1 MKNEK
6 NIQHLRSVQEWEN
19 RVERYFDALTTDA
32 EERELRDFLLSP
44 EAVGP
49 VFDEARATMGFLK
62 VGQALYRKEQA
73 GRFRNPLRY
82 AKVAAVCGGIV
93 LGVALWHAWG
103 STKNICEAYVYG
115 IRYTEVAMVM
125 TQLQNS
131 LDRVNDAREED
142 IVETQLKELFQLM
155 EEE

>member
-6 NIQHLRSVQEWEN
+6 NIQHIRSIQEWEEQ
-19 RVERYFDALTTDA
+19 VERYFDALTSDA
-32 EERELRDFLLSP
+32 EERELRDFLLSH

-49 VFDEARATMGFLK
+49 VFDEARATMGYLK
-62 VGQALYRKEQA
+62 MGQAIHQSKQ
-73 GRFRNPLRY
+73 GSRFRSPLHY

-93 LGVALWHAWG
+93 LGAALWHAWE
-103 STKNICEAYVYG
+103 SPKNICEAYIYG
-115 IRYTEVAMVM
+115 TRHTEVAVVM
-125 TQLQNS
+125 AQLQHS

>member
-6 NIQHLRSVQEWEN
+6 NIQPMRSIQEWEEQ
-19 RVERYFDALTTDA
+19 VERYFEALTSDA

-49 VFDEARATMGFLK
+49 VFDEARAAMGYLK
-62 VGQALYRKEQA
+62 VGQAIHQSKQ
-73 GRFRNPLRY
+73 GSRFRSPLRY

-93 LGVALWHAWG
+93 LGAALWHAWG
-103 STKNICEAYVYG
+103 STKNICEAYIYG
-115 IRYTEVAMVM
+115 IRHTEVAMVM
-125 TQLQNS
+125 TQVQNS
-131 LDRVNDAREED
+131 LDRVNHVREED

>member
-6 NIQHLRSVQEWEN
+6 NIQHIRSIHEWEN

-32 EERELRDFLLSP
+32 EERELRNFLLTP
-44 EAVGP
+44 EAAGP

-62 VGQALYRKEQA
+62 VGQTLCMKEQA
-73 GRFRNPLRY
+73 SRFRSPLRY
-82 AKVAAVCGGIV
+82 AKVAAACGGIV
-93 LGVALWHAWG
+93 LGAALWHAWG
-103 STKNICEAYVYG
+103 STNNICEAYIYG
-115 IRYTEVAMVM
+115 TRHTEVAVVM
-125 TQLQNS
+125 SQLQHS
-131 LDRVNDAREED
+131 LDRVNHAREED

>member
-6 NIQHLRSVQEWEN
+6 NIQHIRSIHEWEEQ
-19 RVERYFDALTTDA
+19 VERYFDALTTDA
-32 EERELRDFLLSP
+32 EERELRDFLLTP

-62 VGQALYRKEQA
+62 VGQTLCRKEQA
-73 GRFRNPLRY
+73 SRFRSPLRY
-82 AKVAAVCGGIV
+82 VKVAAVCGGIV
-93 LGVALWHAWG
+93 LGAALWHAWG
-103 STKNICEAYVYG
+103 STKNICEAYIYG
-115 IRYTEVAMVM
+115 TRHTEVAVVM
-125 TQLQNS
+125 TQLQHS
-131 LDRVNDAREED
+131 LDRVNNAREED